1 MERKSH
7 TITSLVRFISE
18 QTSFPPKKV
27 NSILT
32 NFFATAMRHVS
43 EDERVVLRGFGT
55 FYAKEKKARR
65 YSDPRTGEIRVSEA
79 GTAPAFRPSKA
90 LLRDTNPN
98 PEKEPKKVSREE
110 CGNGN
115 TRVLP
120 SKRVSNTTI
129 TSEACEIII
138 SKPNPRQTDNLRIAF
153 TPASEFDCRDTYPI
167 VLSPAEGSFLKLP
180 RVGRCGTRGYKEADF
195 LFALQEEFKDIQV
208 GNDFHL
214 AIPGNSNPYEPDFV
228 LYDETLNLYI
238 DVEIDEPYDGVSRQ
252 ATHTIEGRDAVRDVF
267 FKESGWVVVRFTERQ
282 VHLSNGQCIRFL
294 RGIVDA
300 MRGQARPVS
309 PEVEHE
315 PKWTNE
321 QALRWERE
329 HYRENYLGISSFH
342 MQPRTGNI
350 RWQVTK
356 EEGIDRIIRPVH
368 NPAQPQIASSK
379 KASGTSDAPD
389 RIEVGKITVVPTPM
403 QKPESDKT
411 LSGKTTSADVRRGT
425 METDE
430 KENGPKA
437 QCENISFLNRMN
449 TVLKENCAFVSKAVL
464 PNDSTILFGG
474 RVVLTMKDNRKG
486 ELSVNGIDICEG
498 TQDALTSDLSG
509 ETIAAYLD
517 LMNSLG
523 IDTFLEYY
531 KKVVKEYRDEMSALE
546 EAFEDRSADNRDI
559 EARKGLSTIRDIRF
573 RLSFMVFNLSI
584 LMPTGISDSQY
595 EEAYNSIVSRY
606 R

>member
-1 MERKSH
+1 MERKGLVTLIKDISKDTQQPQGTVK
-7 TITSLVRFISE
+7 TILSE
-18 QTSFPPKKV
+18 F
-27 NSILT
+27 LG
-32 NFFATAMRHVS
+32 TAMRHVS

-65 YSDPRTGEIRVSEA
+65 YRDPRTGDIRISEA

-90 LLRDTNPN
+90 LLREINPN

-110 CGNGN
+110 CGNGH

-120 SKRVSNTTI
+120 SKRISNTTI

-180 RVGRCGTRGYKEADF
+180 RFGRCGTRGYKEADF
-195 LFALQEEFKDIQV
+195 LVALQADFKDIKV
-208 GNDFHL
+208 GYDFHL

-238 DVEIDEPYDGVSRQ
+238 DVEIDEPYDGVLRQ
-252 ATHTIEGRDAVRDVF
+252 ATHTIEGCDAVRDVF

-282 VHLSNGQCIRFL
+282 VHLSSGQCIRFL
-294 RGIVDA
+294 RSIVDA
-300 MRGQARPVS
+300 MRGQARFVRPD
-309 PEVEHE
+309 VEHE

-342 MQPRTGNI
+342 LQPRTGNI
-350 RWQVTK
+350 RWQVTEK
-356 EEGIDRIIRPVH
+356 EGIDRNIRRTPVH
-368 NPAQPQIASSK
+368 NPAQPQMASGK
-379 KASGTSDAPD
+379 KASRISDAPN
-389 RIEVGKITVVPTPM
+389 RIEVGKITEVPTPM
-403 QKPESDKT
+403 QMSEGDQT
-411 LSGKTTSADVRRGT
+411 LSGKTTSAGVRRGT

-430 KENGPKA
+430 KENAPEA
-437 QCENISFLNRMN
+437 QCENISFLDRMN
-449 TVLKENCAFVSKAVL
+449 TVLKENYAFVSKANL
-464 PNDSTILFGG
+464 PNGSTILFGG

-486 ELSVNGIDICEG
+486 ELSVNGIDIYEG

-509 ETIAAYLD
+509 ETIVAYLD

-546 EAFEDRSADNRDI
+546 EALEDRQSERQDKDVWKR
-559 EARKGLSTIRDIRF
+559 LSTIRDIRF

-584 LMPTGISDSQY
+584 LMPTGINDSQY
-595 EEAYNSIVSRY
+595 EEAYNRIVSRY
-606 R
+606 H

>member
-1 MERKSH
+1 MERKGLVTLIKDISKDTQQPQGTVK
-7 TITSLVRFISE
+7 TILSE
-18 QTSFPPKKV
+18 F
-27 NSILT
+27 LG
-32 NFFATAMRHVS
+32 TAMRHVS

-65 YSDPRTGEIRVSEA
+65 YRDPRTGEIRVSEA

-129 TSEACEIII
+129 TSEVCEIII
-138 SKPNPRQTDNLRIAF
+138 SKPNLRQTDNLRIAF
-153 TPASEFDCRDTYPI
+153 TPASEFDCQDTYPI

-180 RVGRCGTRGYKEADF
+180 RFGRYGTRGYKEADF
-195 LFALQEEFKDIQV
+195 LVALQAEFKDITV
-208 GNDFHL
+208 DNDFHL
-214 AIPGNSNPYEPDFV
+214 AVPGNSNPYEPDFV

-238 DVEIDEPYDGVSRQ
+238 DVEIDEPYDGVLRQ
-252 ATHTIEGRDAVRDVF
+252 ATHTIEGCDAVRDVF

-282 VHLSNGQCIRFL
+282 VHLSSGQCIRFL

-300 MRGQARPVS
+300 MRCQARPVR

-342 MQPRTGNI
+342 LQSRTRNI
-350 RWQVTK
+350 RWQVTE
-356 EEGIDRIIRPVH
+356 EEGIDRKIRRTPVH
-368 NPAQPQIASSK
+368 NPAQQHIASGK

-389 RIEVGKITVVPTPM
+389 RIEVGKITEVPTPM
-403 QKPESDKT
+403 QIP
-411 LSGKTTSADVRRGT
+411 SGKTTSAGVRRGT
-425 METDE
+425 MGTDKKGNETE
-430 KENGPKA
+430 A
-437 QCENISFLNRMN
+437 QCENISFLDRMN
-449 TVLKENCAFVSKAVL
+449 TVLKENGAFVSKADL
-464 PNDSTILFGG
+464 PNGSTILFGG
-474 RVVLTMKDNRKG
+474 RVVRTMKDNQKG

-498 TQDALTSDLSG
+498 TQDALTSALSG

-531 KKVVKEYRDEMSALE
+531 KKVVKEYSDEMSALE
-546 EAFEDRSADNRDI
+546 EALEYHQSEHQDKDI
-559 EARKGLSTIRDIRF
+559 CKRLSTIRDIRF
-573 RLSFMVFNLSI
+573 RLSFMIFNLAI
-584 LMPTGISDSQY
+584 LMPIGINDSQY

-606 R
+606 H

>member
-1 MERKSH
+1 MLVKS
-7 TITSLVRFISE
+7 ISE
-18 QTSFPPKKV
+18 KKRLSPETV
-27 NSILT
+27 GSVLSE
-32 NFFATAMRHVS
+32 FLGTAMRHVS

-65 YSDPRTGEIRVSEA
+65 YRDPRTGEIRVSEA

-98 PEKEPKKVSREE
+98 PEKAKKVSREE

-129 TSEACEIII
+129 TSEVCEIII

-180 RVGRCGTRGYKEADF
+180 RLGRCGTRGYKEADF
-195 LFALQEEFKDIQV
+195 LVALQAEFKDIKV
-208 GNDFHL
+208 GYDFHL

-238 DVEIDEPYDGVSRQ
+238 DVEIDEPYDGILRQ
-252 ATHTIEGRDAVRDVF
+252 ATHTIEGCDAVRDVF

-282 VHLSNGQCIRFL
+282 VHLSSGQCIRFL

-300 MRGQARPVS
+300 MRCQARPVR

-342 MQPRTGNI
+342 MQSRTRNI
-350 RWQVTK
+350 RWQVTE
-356 EEGIDRIIRPVH
+356 EEGIDRKIRRTPVH
-368 NPAQPQIASSK
+368 NPAQQQIASGK

-389 RIEVGKITVVPTPM
+389 RIEVGKITEVPTPM
-403 QKPESDKT
+403 QMSEGDQT
-411 LSGKTTSADVRRGT
+411 LSGKTTSAGVRRGT

-430 KENGPKA
+430 KGNGPEA
-437 QCENISFLNRMN
+437 QCENISFLDRMN
-449 TVLKENCAFVSKAVL
+449 TVLRENCAFVSKANL
-464 PNDSTILFGG
+464 PNGSTILFSG
-474 RVVLTMKDNRKG
+474 RVLLTMKDNQKG

-498 TQDALTSDLSG
+498 MQDALTSVLSG
-509 ETIAAYLD
+509 ETIAAYLH

-523 IDTFLEYY
+523 IDKFLEYY
-531 KKVVKEYRDEMSALE
+531 KKVVKEYSDEMSALE
-546 EAFEDRSADNRDI
+546 ETLEYRLSERQNKDVWKR
-559 EARKGLSTIRDIRF
+559 LSTIRDIRF
-573 RLSFMVFNLSI
+573 RLSFMIFNLSI
-584 LMPTGISDSQY
+584 LMPTGINDSQY
-595 EEAYNSIVSRY
+595 EEAYNRIVSRY
-606 R
+606 H

>member
-1 MERKSH
+1 MKRETIKSL
-7 TITSLVRFISE
+7 IKSISE
-18 QTSFPPKKV
+18 KKGLSPETV
-27 NSILT
+27 GSVLSE
-32 NFFATAMRHVS
+32 FLGTAMRHVS

-65 YSDPRTGEIRVSEA
+65 YRNPRTGEIRVSEA

-129 TSEACEIII
+129 TSEVCEIII
-138 SKPNPRQTDNLRIAF
+138 SKPNHRQTDNLRIAF
-153 TPASEFDCRDTYPI
+153 TPASKFDCQDTYPI

-180 RVGRCGTRGYKEADF
+180 RFGRCGTRGYKEADF
-195 LFALQEEFKDIQV
+195 LVALQAEFKDIKV

-228 LYDETLNLYI
+228 LFDETLNLYI
-238 DVEIDEPYDGVSRQ
+238 DVEIDEPYDGISRQ
-252 ATHTIEGRDAVRDVF
+252 ATHTIGGGDAVRDIF

-282 VHLSNGQCIRFL
+282 VHLSSGQCIRFL

-300 MRGQARPVS
+300 MRGQARSVS

-315 PKWTNE
+315 LKWTNE

-342 MQPRTGNI
+342 MQHRTGNI
-350 RWQVTK
+350 RWQVTE
-356 EEGIDRIIRPVH
+356 EEGIDRNIRRTPVH
-368 NPAQPQIASSK
+368 NPAQPQITSGK
-379 KASGTSDAPD
+379 KASGTSDATD
-389 RIEVGKITVVPTPM
+389 RIEVGKITEVSTLM
-403 QKPESDKT
+403 QKPEVDQT
-411 LSGKTTSADVRRGT
+411 LSGKTTSAGVRRGT
-425 METDE
+425 MRTDE
-430 KENGPKA
+430 KGNKTEA
-437 QCENISFLNRMN
+437 QFGDICFLNRMN
-449 TVLKENCAFVSKAVL
+449 TVLKENGAFVSKADL
-464 PNDSTILFGG
+464 PNGSSILFGG

-486 ELSVNGIDICEG
+486 ELSVNGLDICEG

-546 EAFEDRSADNRDI
+546 EAFEDCSADSRDI
-559 EARKGLSTIRDIRF
+559 EAQKGLSTIRDIRF
-573 RLSFMVFNLSI
+573 RLSFMVFNLSL
-584 LMPTGISDSQY
+584 LMPTGINDSQY